1 MNIGIIGLG
10 YWGPNIV
17 RNFYTLP
24 EVKIIIGCD
33 QNVDRLKL
41 IKEKFPQIR
50 LVADSSELLRDK
62 SIDAVVIATP
72 VESHFR
78 LAEAAL
84 RSGKHVWIEK
94 PLTRK
99 SSDAFQLIDL
109 AERSKKIVMVDHT
122 FVYTGAVRKMKE
134 IVERGELGIP
144 YYFDSVRANLG
155 LFQSDINVMWDLVPH
170 DLSILQLLINKKP
183 LAVSAHGLAKFNSV
197 EHLAYVFL
205 YLEDGFVAHFTSN
218 WTSPVKIRRII
229 LGGTK
234 KMMLYDDMETDE
246 KIKVYDKGLTLES
259 TEVDPY
265 NPLQI
270 LYRTGDMYSPKVEQK
285 EALGVAA
292 KEFIDSI
299 VLNRPP
305 LTGLREGVDV
315 VRILEAA
322 EQSIKS
328 RGKLVELDQWETKI
342 LGTSN
347 LVRT

>member
-17 RNFYTLP
+17 RNFYSEP
-24 EVKIIIGCD
+24 EVKTIIGCD

-50 LVADSSELLRDK
+50 LVADSSELFEDN
-62 SIDAVVIATP
+62 SIDAIVIATP

-78 LAEAAL
+78 LAECAL
-84 RSGKHVWIEK
+84 RNGKHVWIEK

-99 SSDAFQLIDL
+99 TSEAFQLIDL
-109 AERSKKIVMVDHT
+109 CEKSKRIAMVDHT
-122 FVYTGAVRKMKE
+122 FVYTGAVQKMKE
-134 IVERGELGIP
+134 IISGGELGDV

-155 LFQSDINVMWDLVPH
+155 LFQHDINVVWDLVPH
-170 DLSILQLLINKKP
+170 DLSILQFLIGKKP
-183 LAVSAHGLAKFNSV
+183 LAVSAHGLAKFNRV
-197 EHLAYVFL
+197 ENVAYVFV

-229 LGGTK
+229 LGGTQ

-246 KIKVYDKGLTLES
+246 KIKVYDKGVSVSNSELS
-259 TEVDPY
+259 VY

-270 LYRTGDMYSPKVEQK
+270 QYRTGDMYSPKVELK
-285 EALGVAA
+285 EALSVAA

-299 VLNRPP
+299 CLNRSP
-305 LTGLREGVDV
+305 LTGLREGADV
-315 VRILEAA
+315 VRVLEAA
-322 EQSIKS
+322 EESIKS
-328 RGKLVELDQWETKI
+328 RGRLVELE
-342 LGTSN
+342 
-347 LVRT
+347 